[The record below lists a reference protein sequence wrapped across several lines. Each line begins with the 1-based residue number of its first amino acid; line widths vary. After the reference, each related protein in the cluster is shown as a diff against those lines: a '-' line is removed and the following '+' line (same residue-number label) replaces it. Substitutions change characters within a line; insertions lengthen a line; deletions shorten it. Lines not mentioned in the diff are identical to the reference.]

1 MRIIYPTIP
10 PTPAIPRRGFY
21 AGCTRDELVSI
32 LYPHGRDSTAPT
44 LPSPSSVPRSTEL
57 KRKRLGGLVKSVSKL
72 FQKDKANKLNEPG
85 TLVAKPLSSADDL
98 RSSGVMFDASEEL
111 DGVKFKASA
120 GLGNGSESAEALSE
134 LIDAHSEPDQAEE
147 SSLATTDSFSFAELL
162 AKFPPIPDKPPVLVL
177 LDDFPDVPVAAAK
190 DEPVVSD
197 PVPSTPSTSQPVD
210 TRCPSTDV
218 HTRPSASS
226 SVWFFKQQPER
237 RVTPIMSGESNRKS
251 VFRRMLDVIQTRRV
265 RPLRLAEK
273 VKAEALNQVKPGSAN
288 ATQVQESSVPTQP
301 PIPDLIVTDHEDETQ
316 VVIRIDGW
324 EYEDPAEPIEPE
336 LLFPNYVR
344 ERYPGNRQ
352 FADLPR
358 LTLST
363 SGWDL
368 NLQVIDEEE
377 EEEERC
383 QSWFSDSDSEQDYS
397 EANDSGSSSREST
410 PPMTPVSVDMPLNA
424 SAFGGAVKST
434 SAEVEAGGDS
444 RVDAVGIAL

>member
-1 MRIIYPTIP
+1 MHIIHPIIP
-10 PTPAIPRRGFY
+10 PTQTIPRRGFY

-32 LYPHGRDSTAPT
+32 LYPYGRDSTAPT
-44 LPSPSSVPRSTEL
+44 LPSPPSVSKSGGT

-72 FQKDKANKLNEPG
+72 FRKDKANKLKEPG
-85 TLVAKPLSSADDL
+85 TLVAKPLGSADDL

-111 DGVKFKASA
+111 DGARFKAST
-120 GLGNGSESAEALSE
+120 GLGSRSESAEALSE
-134 LIDAHSEPDQAEE
+134 LIDVHSEPNQAEE
-147 SSLATTDSFSFAELL
+147 SSLTTTDSFNFAELM

-177 LDDFPDVPVAAAK
+177 LDDLPD
-190 DEPVVSD
+190 DPVVVTEDKPIVSD
-197 PVPSTPSTSQPVD
+197 SAPSTPSTSGSVD
-210 TRCPSTDV
+210 TNGSSADV
-218 HTRPSASS
+218 QTRPSASS
-226 SVWFFKQQPER
+226 SVWFFKQRPE
-237 RVTPIMSGESNRKS
+237 SGESNRRS

-273 VKAEALNQVKPGSAN
+273 IKAETSNKVESGPAN
-288 ATQVQESSVPTQP
+288 TGQVQGVPASAP
-301 PIPDLIVTDHEDETQ
+301 LPIPDLIVSAYEDETQ
-316 VVIRIDGW
+316 VVIRIEDWGS
-324 EYEDPAEPIEPE
+324 EDPTEPE

-358 LTLST
+358 LSLST

-368 NLQVIDEEE
+368 NLHAIDEEEE

-397 EANDSGSSSREST
+397 EANDSGPSSREST

-424 SAFGGAVKST
+424 SAFRGTAKSASAGVEGGS
-434 SAEVEAGGDS
+434 D